1 MIKVTLEVDGL
12 VNSLTL
18 DYSEDVVV
26 TRSDLSMLATWVE
39 TSAWDLLDENERT
52 DD

>member
-1 MIKVTLEVDGL
+1 MIKVTLEVDDL

-26 TRSDLSMLATWVE
+26 TRSDLSTLATWVE
-39 TSAWDLLDENERT
+39 TAAWDLLGEDERV